1 MACITCI
8 KVSLIVNCC
17 DVVQANIIKELE
29 GRVQQL
35 TAEVDGTLAQRSS
48 LEKEKKDLEDRFEKV
63 ATDLEETR
71 HV

>member
-1 MACITCI
+1 M
-8 KVSLIVNCC
+8 KVFPVVICC

-35 TAEVDGTLAQRSS
+35 TAEVDRTLAQRSS